1 MSKKNTLK
9 FPKDFLVRCYTQDRC
24 IIMTGTPSSEYG
36 RYRGQQAHR
45 YAYELHKG
53 AIPPGHVV
61 HHTCFCKRC
70 VNPDHL
76 EAISQRDNVKENHK
90 QGRMAHINKLTPQQV
105 ISINKSKRPNRELA
119 DRYGVSVTTI
129 RRIRQM

>member
-1 MSKKNTLK
+1 MPEKNTLR
-9 FPKDFLVRCYTQDRC
+9 FPRDFLVRCYTQDRC
-24 IIMTGTPSSEYG
+24 IIITGTPSSEYG
-36 RYRGQQAHR
+36 RYKGQQAHR

-53 AIPPGHVV
+53 AIPEGHVI

-76 EAISQRDNVKENHK
+76 EAISQRDNVKENLK

-105 ISINKSKRPNRELA
+105 ISINKSKRPNRELSE
-119 DRYGVSVTTI
+119 RYGVSITTI

>member
-1 MSKKNTLK
+1 MPEKNTLK

-53 AIPPGHVV
+53 AIPQGHVV

-70 VNPDHL
+70 VNPAHL
-76 EAISQRDNVKENHK
+76 EAISQKDNVKENLK

-105 ISINKSKRPNRELA
+105 ISINKSKRPNRELSE
-119 DRYGVSVTTI
+119 RYGVSITTI

>member
-1 MSKKNTLK
+1 MPEKNTLK
-9 FPKDFLVRCYTQDRC
+9 FPRDFLVRCYTQDRC

-36 RYRGQQAHR
+36 RYKGQQAHR

-53 AIPPGHVV
+53 AIPEGHVI

-76 EAISQRDNVKENHK
+76 EAISQRDNVKENLK

-105 ISINKSKRPNRELA
+105 ISINKSKRPNRELSE
-119 DRYGVSVTTI
+119 RYGVSITTI